1 MVSNLEIWGN
11 RRNKVINTK
20 YLYISIKMV
29 IEFIS
34 RGKETVE
41 EFIFA
46 IIHIS

>member
-29 IEFIS
+29 IESLFQ
-34 RGKETVE
+34 E
-41 EFIFA
+41 EKKQ
-46 IIHIS
+46 